1 MADRYTTLLEWE
13 APEFRHYPKN
23 LAWYITLI
31 LVVIL
36 LVVYQAIQG
45 DWFGAISL
53 TIIAIFV
60 GLFARHKPGTMYVEI
75 SDKGIH
81 MNDSFIPYTH
91 IKHFWVVHNEDHQV
105 LNFETTAYINHI
117 QSIELVD
124 QDPDEVRDI
133 LQAALPEH
141 PEPQET
147 LAQRIAHKFRF

>member
-1 MADRYTTLLEWE
+1 MPEKYTTLIQWE

-23 LAWYITLI
+23 FAWYITLL
-31 LVVIL
+31 LVVAL

-53 TIIAIFV
+53 TIIAVFV
-60 GLFARHKPGTMYVEI
+60 YLFARHKPGSVFVEI

-81 MNDSFIPYTH
+81 LNDAFIPYTH
-91 IKHFWVVHNEDHQV
+91 IKHFWIVHNDKHQV

-124 QDPDEVRDI
+124 QDPEEIKDI

-147 LAQRIAHKFRF
+147 IAQRIAHKFKF